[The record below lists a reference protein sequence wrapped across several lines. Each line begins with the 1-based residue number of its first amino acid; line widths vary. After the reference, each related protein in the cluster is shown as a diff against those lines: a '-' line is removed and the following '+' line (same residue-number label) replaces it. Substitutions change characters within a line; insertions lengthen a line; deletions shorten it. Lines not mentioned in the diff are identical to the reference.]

1 MNRIIPAT
9 VILLSLSGVVYASET
24 SNNIGNKHNNP
35 IEKAGGLLPVP
46 KSQRG
51 HITIINRQDKL
62 PHSEILKAGEIIS
75 GQLKIKVLTDNADDA
90 GVVVEIVADKTSP
103 SLIVH
108 PEDGYAQINV
118 ERMKKGLSGKAVD
131 KFFAPRCRKEILRAF
146 SYASGAVGSQY
157 PGNIM
162 DIFEISD
169 LDHVG
174 EFIPGDTAENCRK
187 LLAKR
192 GVYPKRYVTYRAAC
206 IRGWAPAPT
215 NAAQKAVW
223 DKVRAIPKNPMKIEF
238 DPKKGR

>member
-1 MNRIIPAT
+1 
-9 VILLSLSGVVYASET
+9 
-24 SNNIGNKHNNP
+24 
-35 IEKAGGLLPVP
+35 
-46 KSQRG
+46 
-51 HITIINRQDKL
+51 
-62 PHSEILKAGEIIS
+62 
-75 GQLKIKVLTDNADDA
+75 
-90 GVVVEIVADKTSP
+90 
-103 SLIVH
+103 
-108 PEDGYAQINV
+108 
-118 ERMKKGLSGKAVD
+118 
-131 KFFAPRCRKEILRAF
+131 
-146 SYASGAVGSQY
+146 
-157 PGNIM
+157 M